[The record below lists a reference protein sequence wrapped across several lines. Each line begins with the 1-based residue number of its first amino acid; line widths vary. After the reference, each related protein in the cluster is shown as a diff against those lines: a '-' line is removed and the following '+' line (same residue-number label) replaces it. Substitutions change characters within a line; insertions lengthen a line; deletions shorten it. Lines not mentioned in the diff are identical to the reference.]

1 MHATPDQAAA
11 DAQALDL
18 LMPLQFFYLREGR
31 LVPPVEFIDGS
42 VMPEPYARL
51 LVHQSDM
58 TPNLRDFHRSEISLV
73 VLDHEVSTD
82 YLMRAVVL
90 NDADDNPVEFG
101 AIGIR
106 LEVFNESLKK
116 QIVGAAGP
124 LGGLLEQHRFPHSS
138 SPKAYF
144 RVNAD
149 QYISEQL
156 QCPIGTVL
164 YGRCNALLAK
174 DGLTFADIVEI
185 LPPQRSNG

>member
-11 DAQALDL
+11 EDAQALDL

-31 LVPPVEFIDGS
+31 LVPPIEFIHGS
-42 VMPEPYARL
+42 EMPEPYAGL

-58 TPNLRDFHRSEISLV
+58 TPTLREFHNSEISLD
-73 VLDHEVSTD
+73 VLDHEASKD
-82 YLMRAVVL
+82 YLIRAVVL
-90 NDADDNPVEFG
+90 KDADEKPVEFG

-106 LEVFNESLKK
+106 LGVFSESLKK
-116 QIVGAAGP
+116 QVVGAEGP

-144 RVNAD
+144 HVNAD
-149 QYISEQL
+149 QYISVQL
-156 QCPIGTVL
+156 QCPIGTLL
-164 YGRCNALLAK
+164 YGRCNALLAD

-185 LPPQRSNG
+185 LPPVSL

>member
-11 DAQALDL
+11 DARALDL

-31 LVPPVEFIDGS
+31 LVPPIQFIDGLE
-42 VMPEPYARL
+42 MPEPYAGL

-58 TPNLRDFHRSEISLV
+58 TPSLREFHGSEISLD
-73 VLDHEVSTD
+73 VLDHEASKD

-90 NDADDNPVEFG
+90 KDADDRPVEFG

-106 LEVFNESLKK
+106 LEVFSESLRK
-116 QIVGAAGP
+116 QVVGAAGP

-149 QYISEQL
+149 RYISVQL

-164 YGRCNALLAK
+164 YGRCNALLTR
-174 DGLTFADIVEI
+174 DSLTFADIVEI
-185 LPPQRSNG
+185 LPMMWS